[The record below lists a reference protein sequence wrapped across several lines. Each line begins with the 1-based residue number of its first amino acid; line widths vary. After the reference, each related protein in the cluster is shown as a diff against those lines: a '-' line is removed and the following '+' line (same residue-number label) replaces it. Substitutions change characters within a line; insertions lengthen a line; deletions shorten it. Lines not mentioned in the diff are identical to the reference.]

1 MLTIRLLLLIVVSA
15 AMGCRTPAPSVTAAP
30 SSTNWEK
37 EIRAF
42 EQADRTNPPPREAIL
57 FVGSSSIRMWK
68 TLAEDFPQH
77 RVINRGFG
85 GSQIIDSV
93 FYADRIV
100 IPYHPRLVVVYAGGN
115 DINAGKTPEQVFED
129 FQDFAALVWS
139 RLPRTRLAYISIAP
153 NPKRWEQVDKTRE
166 VNRRIQEFAQK
177 NRRRLVFIDVSHDML
192 GPDGKPRPEIFLE
205 DRLHMNA
212 SGYAIWKRVVAP
224 YLH

>member
-1 MLTIRLLLLIVVSA
+1 MHKVRLLWLIAVSA
-15 AMGCRTPAPSVTAAP
+15 AMGCRAPAPSITANP
-30 SSTNWEK
+30 TSPNWEE

-42 EQADRTNPPPREAIL
+42 EQADRTNPPPRHAIL
-57 FVGSSSIRMWK
+57 FVGSSSIRMWR

-100 IPYHPRLVVVYAGGN
+100 FPYQPRLVVMYAGGN
-115 DINAGKTPEQVFED
+115 DINAGKNPEQVFED
-129 FQDFAALVWS
+129 FRAFAARVWS
-139 RLPRTRLAYISIAP
+139 NRPRTHLAYISIAP
-153 NPKRWEQVDKTRE
+153 NPKRWEQVEKTRE

-177 NRRRLVFIDVSHDML
+177 NPRRLVFIDVSREML
-192 GPDGKPRPEIFLE
+192 GPDGEPRPEIFLE

-212 SGYAIWKRVVAP
+212 KGYAIWKRVIGP